1 MGATV
6 AVMAEHGYESSRVA
20 DIIDLAGISR
30 SAFYRH
36 FANKRD
42 CFVSTLDAML
52 EMIGPA
58 VAHAYGRGEQP
69 WDARLRS
76 VFGTVV
82 EAVTGQPAAARM
94 WFVEVRAAGREAVE
108 RVERLGDRLEQLTL
122 EAMAESPRRRAM
134 PPHLIRAVLGGLR
147 QIVQVRLRHDRQD
160 ELVELAPEL
169 LDWALG
175 YRAPPRALAAPRR
188 APSIPVEPLDPS
200 DARARTLAAVAEM
213 VAENGYQR
221 LVITEIAHRAGISLS
236 TFYDLFDGKE
246 DASVAAIEA
255 EGRRLTE
262 TVLPVYRDAPDWPS
276 AVRDGLHALFAFLTS
291 NPTTALLGGREIYAG
306 GTRALDRHESAMRD
320 LQALLYGGYL
330 DRPDVPPIVGEAIG
344 GAVSSLIYQQL
355 RRAGPDRLYE
365 AAPTAAFVALAP
377 FLGAD
382 EACALANAGW
392 RPRG

>member
-1 MGATV
+1 MS
-6 AVMAEHGYESSRVA
+6 E
-20 DIIDLAGISR
+20 DD
-30 SAFYRH
+30 
-36 FANKRD
+36 
-42 CFVSTLDAML
+42 
-52 EMIGPA
+52 P
-58 VAHAYGRGEQP
+58 
-69 WDARLRS
+69 LR
-76 VFGTVV
+76 
-82 EAVTGQPAAARM
+82 
-94 WFVEVRAAGREAVE
+94 W
-108 RVERLGDRLEQLTL
+108 RLEQLTL

-255 EGRRLTE
+255 EGRQAIADIADLGNGSSVQIAVRQIAKQFGRLDIAVITSSEPIAKASERLTDAE
-262 TVLPVYRDAPDWPS
+262 WSRAIGFNLGAYFYAARAVAREFARNDGIEGVKGRIIALLPAVEPAN
-276 AVRDGLHALFAFLTS
+276 AVR
-291 NPTTALLGGREIYAG
+291 
-306 GTRALDRHESAMRD
+306 SA
-320 LQALLYGGYL
+320 A
-330 DRPDVPPIVGEAIG
+330 
-344 GAVSSLIYQQL
+344 
-355 RRAGPDRLYE
+355 RAGAEALMQGLAEEWREDGIVVSVMALQPGATDSEVTEAVLRL
-365 AAPTAAFVALAP
+365 V
-377 FLGAD
+377 G
-382 EACALANAGW
+382 
-392 RPRG
+392 